1 MDAFPATFL
10 NAILG
15 YMIRSSNSQPFLESI
30 PRTGVEGTVKN
41 FLTDPSITAC
51 VRAKSGSMTGV
62 QTYAGYIHKPD
73 NIYSFCIIINH
84 YNGSRA
90 QLRKTI
96 ETWLLPILK

>member
-1 MDAFPATFL
+1 
-10 NAILG
+10 
-15 YMIRSSNSQPFLESI
+15 MIRSSNSQPFLESI

-41 FLTDPSITAC
+41 FLNSPEIKAY

-62 QTYAGYIHKPD
+62 QAYAGYIHTPD

-96 ETWLLPILK
+96 ETWLSPILK